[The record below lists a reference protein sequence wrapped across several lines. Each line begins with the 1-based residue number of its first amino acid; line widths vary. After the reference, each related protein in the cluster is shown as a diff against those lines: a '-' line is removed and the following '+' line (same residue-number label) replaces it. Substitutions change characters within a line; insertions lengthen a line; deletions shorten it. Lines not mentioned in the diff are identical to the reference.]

1 MKKLL
6 LCSLLAVAGPGVAYP
21 ATAIKL
27 ATLVPEGSVWD
38 LELRAMGN
46 DLARQTNNSL
56 SLKIY
61 PGGIAGDEP
70 DVIRKM
76 RIGQLQA
83 GVLTVAGLTAI
94 DPAFTVFQ
102 VPMFFDSYPELF
114 ATVDALEP
122 LLAQKLEAKGFV
134 LVGWGHAGWV
144 QLFST
149 KAVRSPS
156 DLKAVKLF
164 VWAGDNRMVEW
175 WKTNGFKPVPLA
187 ATDILTG
194 LQTGIVE
201 ALPTTPLAALT
212 LQWYRNAGH
221 MLDLGVAPLVGA
233 TIMTK
238 KAWDK
243 LTPAEQAAMR
253 ALAQRVEE
261 RLEVAI
267 PKQDAEAVE
276 QMKARGL
283 VVNSP
288 ATNGGREAWKAQADS
303 FGASMKAGMVP
314 PEVWN
319 AAVAARDA
327 FRAAGTSAGSKP

>member
-1 MKKLL
+1 MRLTL
-6 LCSLLAVAGPGVAYP
+6 TSTLVSLLVATSASA
-21 ATAIKL
+21 ATSIKL

-38 LELRAMGN
+38 TELRTMGSELEKRTGGSV
-46 DLARQTNNSL
+46 DLR
-56 SLKIY
+56 IY
-61 PGGIAGDEP
+61 AGGVAGDEP

-114 ATVDALEP
+114 ATVEALEP
-122 LLAQKLEAKGFV
+122 LLASKLEAKGFV

-144 QLFST
+144 QLFSS
-149 KAVRSPS
+149 KPVRSPQ

-175 WKTNGFKPVPLA
+175 WKSNGFKPVPLA

-212 LQWYRNAGH
+212 LQWYRNAGN

-243 LTPAEQAAMR
+243 LTPAER
-253 ALAQRVEE
+253 TALKEVAGALES

-267 PKQDAEAVE
+267 PKQDAEAVA
-276 QMKARGL
+276 QMKSRGL
-283 VVNSP
+283 VVNTP
-288 ATNGGREAWKAQADS
+288 DAAAQAAWKAQAAS
-303 FGASMKAGMVP
+303 FGDSMKANMVP
-314 PEVWN
+314 RDVWD
-319 AAVAARDA
+319 AAVAARET
-327 FRAAGTSAGSKP
+327 FRARPKP

>member
-1 MKKLL
+1 VKRFTCLL
-6 LCSLLAVAGPGVAYP
+6 VLTALTALSAPLEA
-21 ATAIKL
+21 ATAVKL

-38 LELRAMGN
+38 VELRAMAD
-46 DLARQTNNSL
+46 DLATKTGGSVV
-56 SLKIY
+56 LKIY

-114 ATVDALEP
+114 ATLDALEP
-122 LLAQKLEAKGFV
+122 LLAAKLEAKGFV
-134 LVGWGHAGWV
+134 LVGWGQAGWV
-144 QLFST
+144 QLFS
-149 KAVRSPS
+149 KKPIRSPQ
-156 DLKAVKLF
+156 DLKSQKLF
-164 VWAGDNRMVEW
+164 VWAGDNRMVDW
-175 WKTNGFKPVPLA
+175 WKTNGFQPVPLA

-212 LQWYRNAGH
+212 LQWYRNAGN

-233 TIMTK
+233 TIMSK

-243 LTPAEQAAMR
+243 LTPAEQTAMR
-253 ALAQRVEE
+253 ELARRVES
-261 RLEVAI
+261 RLEEAI
-267 PKQDAEAVE
+267 PRQDREAIE

-283 VVNSP
+283 VVVSP
-288 ATNGGREAWKAQADS
+288 DEAARAAWKAQAAS
-303 FGASMKAGMVP
+303 FGTSMKANMVP
-314 PEVWN
+314 NDVWT
-319 AAVAARDA
+319 AAVTARDA
-327 FRAAGTSAGSKP
+327 FRAKAGAAR